1 MSKTEVRPR
10 DKGGGVVGVAV
21 LALLAVVPVVAFVRV
36 QFDGAGRVLEAGGA
50 EVYRFQGTSGD
61 AINQVVYLACIL
73 VFGYFWLTGQRSH
86 VLSPSF
92 TAGVAAFGMWM
103 AFAAYHRQEGLY
115 PVLTALSATAGLV
128 AISRVTS
135 GPKMFQRLGW
145 LALVVAAA
153 QFAYALAG
161 SSGAAVCRPDKCSV
175 VGELWT
181 SFYPNE
187 NTFGLLCALLVP
199 LIAFLPQFTARS
211 VGLLLLVFSVIGSG
225 SRTSYLVVSVAVISF
240 IAIRKRLRNGD
251 SLAEPI
257 GPRISRLVPLAGFAA
272 STWVVFNVAPDAF
285 TGRGVVYTLVRESL
299 ARHKIFGAGRAQFE
313 DAYDRGVTPEFLFV
327 HEHSFV
333 GYLLNN
339 GGYVAFLSVLAVVVL
354 LVYRG
359 CPFLA
364 LVLAAPVIA
373 AWPTEMTWVMDIRS
387 PFFWSLLVVFLSLT
401 FDDKTIDASD
411 ESPNLAASAR

>member
-1 MSKTEVRPR
+1 MSTTEVRPG
-10 DKGGGVVGVAV
+10 DKGGGLVGVAV

-36 QFDGAGRVLEAGGA
+36 QFDGAGRVLDAGGA

-61 AINQVVYLACIL
+61 AINQIVYLACIL
-73 VFGYFWLTGQRSH
+73 VFGYFWLTGQRSQ

-92 TAGVAAFGMWM
+92 TASIAAFGVWM

-115 PVLTALSATAGLV
+115 PVVTALSATAGLV
-128 AISRVTS
+128 AITRVTS
-135 GPKMFQRLGW
+135 GPRMFQKLGW
-145 LALVVAAA
+145 LALIVATA
-153 QFAYALAG
+153 QFAYALVG
-161 SSGAAVCRPDKCSV
+161 SSGAAVCRSDKCSI

-199 LIAFLPQFTARS
+199 LVAFLPQFTARS
-211 VGLLLLVFSVIGSG
+211 VGLLLLVFSVVGSG
-225 SRTSYLVVSVAVISF
+225 SRTSYLVVAVAVISF
-240 IAIRKRLRNGD
+240 IVIRKRLRNGD
-251 SLAEPI
+251 SMAEPI
-257 GPRISRLVPLAGFAA
+257 GVRMPRLIPLAGFAG
-272 STWVVFNVAPDAF
+272 STWIVFNVAPDAF
-285 TGRGVVYTLVRESL
+285 TGRGAVYTLVRESL
-299 ARHKIFGAGRAQFE
+299 AQHKVFGAGRAQFE
-313 DAYDRGVTPEFLFV
+313 DAYDRGVTPDFLFV

-339 GGYVAFLSVLAVVVL
+339 GGYVAFLSVAAVVLL

-359 CPFLA
+359 VPFLA
-364 LVLAAPVIA
+364 LALAAPVIA

-401 FDDKTIDASD
+401 FADERTDVPD
-411 ESPNLAASAR
+411 ESSTLAASAR